1 MYISS
6 GIIIW
11 AVIFGIYFINKS
23 YRSSL
28 LASCMRNLSSEL
40 ESLEYSLARQTDRQ
54 IELRSAFDFTIPQ
67 YKEYM
72 FARYSNAGKYGD
84 GRGDQYL
91 YRISKVRNKN
101 GFCAITLFDFVSN
114 YINNHTR
121 ELSTYVD
128 GTYYKTELCKQ
139 LDVLYLCSAKEC
151 LRIKNIQKF
160 TSIYI
165 DNIER
170 YVSRDTISFI

>member
-1 MYISS
+1 MYISL

-28 LASCMRNLSSEL
+28 LASCMRNLSSGL

-72 FARYSNAGKYGD
+72 FA
-84 GRGDQYL
+84 QY
-91 YRISKVRNKN
+91 
-101 GFCAITLFDFVSN
+101 
-114 YINNHTR
+114 
-121 ELSTYVD
+121 
-128 GTYYKTELCKQ
+128 
-139 LDVLYLCSAKEC
+139 
-151 LRIKNIQKF
+151 
-160 TSIYI
+160 
-165 DNIER
+165 
-170 YVSRDTISFI
+170 